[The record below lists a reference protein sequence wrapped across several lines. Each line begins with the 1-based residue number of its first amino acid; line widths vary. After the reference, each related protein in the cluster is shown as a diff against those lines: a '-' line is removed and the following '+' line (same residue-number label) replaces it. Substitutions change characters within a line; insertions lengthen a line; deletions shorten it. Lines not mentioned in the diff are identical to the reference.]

1 MFRYDVKFYISF
13 VIAMI
18 VRSKI
23 QTKERI
29 VGILKKGLQILAIKK
44 MFEKSFNQL
53 LILLKH
59 I

>member
-1 MFRYDVKFYISF
+1 MIFRYDVKLYISF

-23 QTKERI
+23 QTKEKI
-29 VGILKKGLQILAIKK
+29 VGIRKKGLQILAIKK

-53 LILLKH
+53 
-59 I
+59 

>member
-1 MFRYDVKFYISF
+1 MFRYDGKFYVSF

-29 VGILKKGLQILAIKK
+29 VVILKKGLQILAIKK

-53 LILLKH
+53 
-59 I
+59 

>member
-1 MFRYDVKFYISF
+1 MFFKNIMFRYDVKFYISF

-44 MFEKSFNQL
+44 MFEKNFNQL
-53 LILLKH
+53 
-59 I
+59 